1 VDWRRL
7 RITGVSPVR
16 KIVPGT
22 GGTPVTREEE
32 TAAKGTPMPV
42 DLTLEHADVCDTPAD
57 LLLLKYARARYGAD
71 DKVAARLL
79 KHGLC
84 TEAQISPNVG
94 EYALVETRGAI
105 AAKHVLFIGTARL
118 GQFRYKEMRSFARQA
133 LDVIRRE
140 NIPANTLATTV
151 HGTGYGLDPE
161 EALQSLVFGFQQ
173 GLADG
178 PVDGLEKITF
188 VERND
193 RLADQLRRALATL
206 PPRLF
211 SAASPPKPSDPPV
224 AAVPKPPPDKKR
236 VFVAMAFSDEFE
248 DVYQFGIYDVVRRC
262 GLVCERIDE
271 TVLAGN
277 IVEQI
282 QDGIR
287 AADFVIADLSGERP
301 NVYLEVGYA
310 WGIDRRVILLA
321 RENTR
326 LHFDL
331 SQHRCIFYKTI
342 KQLARD
348 LEQTVRKMTEA
359 P

>member
-1 VDWRRL
+1 MAV
-7 RITGVSPVR
+7 
-16 KIVPGT
+16 
-22 GGTPVTREEE
+22 E
-32 TAAKGTPMPV
+32 
-42 DLTLEHADVCDTPAD
+42 LTLEHADVCDTPAD
-57 LLLLKYARARYGAD
+57 LLLLKYAQGRFGAD
-71 DKVAARLL
+71 EKVAERLL
-79 KHGLC
+79 KHGAC
-84 TEAQISPNVG
+84 AEAQISPKCG
-94 EYALVETRGAI
+94 EAAVVETRGTI
-105 AAKHVLFIGTARL
+105 AAKRVMFLGTARL
-118 GQFRYKEMRSFARQA
+118 TKFRYREMRQFARQA
-133 LDVIRRE
+133 LDVIRRDAL
-140 NIPANTLATTV
+140 PVKTLTTTV

-188 VERND
+188 VERSG
-193 RLADQLRRALATL
+193 RLADQLRRGLATL
-206 PPRLF
+206 PPRLV

-224 AAVPKPPPDKKR
+224 PAVEKPADKKR

-248 DVYQFGIYDVVRRC
+248 DVYQFGIYDVIRRC

-277 IVEQI
+277 IVDQI
-282 QDGIR
+282 VDGIR
-287 AADFVIADLSGERP
+287 GADFVIADLSGERP
-301 NVYLEVGYA
+301 NVYLEVGFA
-310 WGIDRRVILLA
+310 WGIQRKVILLA

-348 LEQTVRKMTEA
+348 LEETVRRMITREA